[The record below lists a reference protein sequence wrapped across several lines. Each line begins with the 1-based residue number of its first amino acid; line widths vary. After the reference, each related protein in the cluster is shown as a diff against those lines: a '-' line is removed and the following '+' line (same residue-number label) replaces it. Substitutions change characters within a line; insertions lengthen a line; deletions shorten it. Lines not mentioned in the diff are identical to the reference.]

1 MWPRLSLLPRLSSTL
16 FRRSMH
22 VGEIVTGRKA
32 RYRLTEALLVV
43 RKVPSVYKAE
53 ALADE

>member
-1 MWPRLSLLPRLSSTL
+1 
-16 FRRSMH
+16 MH

>member
-1 MWPRLSLLPRLSSTL
+1 
-16 FRRSMH
+16 MH

-53 ALADE
+53 ALADERALIPARWFVDR